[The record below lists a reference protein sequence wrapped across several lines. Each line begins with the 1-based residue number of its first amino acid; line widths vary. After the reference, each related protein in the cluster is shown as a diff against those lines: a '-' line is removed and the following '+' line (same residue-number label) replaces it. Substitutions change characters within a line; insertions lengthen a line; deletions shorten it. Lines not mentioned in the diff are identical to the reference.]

1 MKICTYKGLLMAVLT
16 RNEHCPPHVHV
27 GSAQWEARFEFSFSH
42 NGVRLWDVVPVH
54 KQPTVAVLEGLRQ
67 TLKKP
72 VNLRHARACWW
83 ASVQSVCLV
92 NQCWDGL
99 AQAVVAPQAKAVQG
113 RALIESASFDVQRY
127 CTILQLKGASSPVEI
142 EL

>member
-1 MKICTYKGLLMAVLT
+1 MKICTHKGLLMAVLT

-54 KQPTVAVLEGLRQ
+54 KQPTVVVLESLRQ
-67 TLKKP
+67 ALKKP
-72 VNLRHARACWW
+72 AHLLRARACWW
-83 ASVQSVCLV
+83 RSVQSLCLV
-92 NQCWDGL
+92 NQWWDGV
-99 AQAVVAPQAKAVQG
+99 AQEVVASQAKPTQG
-113 RALIESASFDVQRY
+113 SKLIESASFDEALYR
-127 CTILQLKGASSPVEI
+127 TILQLKGASSPVEI

>member
-27 GSAQWEARFEFSFSH
+27 GSARWEARFEFSFSH

-67 TLKKP
+67 ALKKP
-72 VNLRHARACWW
+72 ANLHHARACWW

-99 AQAVVAPQAKAVQG
+99 AQQVVSPQAKAAQG